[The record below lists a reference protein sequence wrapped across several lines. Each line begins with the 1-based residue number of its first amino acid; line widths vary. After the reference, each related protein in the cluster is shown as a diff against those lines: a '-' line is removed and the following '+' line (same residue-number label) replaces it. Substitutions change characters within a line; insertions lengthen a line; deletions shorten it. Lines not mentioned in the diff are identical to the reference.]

1 MKDLMF
7 FWLLGNTDIGNII
20 LRLLLFIFVIM
31 MFEWW
36 IVPMITAYIGVLS
49 LLHYDEERQEIRNMK
64 IVNALKKLKKDKRRK
79 KVEVEEEELKA
90 SIAPLIWGLSLVTF
104 ALLFSL
110 FIVFYLNR
118 DCRLILLV

>member
-90 SIAPLIWGLSLVTF
+90 SIAPLIWGLSLVAF

-110 FIVFYLNR
+110 FIVFYLNK
-118 DCRLILLV
+118 

>member
-7 FWLLGNTDIGNII
+7 FWLLGNTDIGKII

-49 LLHYDEERQEIRNMK
+49 LLHYDEERKEIRRIN
-64 IVNALKKLKKDKRRK
+64 IINSFKKAKRDKRRK

-90 SIAPLIWGLSLVTF
+90 SIAPLIWGLSLVAF
-104 ALLFSL
+104 AMIFSL
-110 FIVFYLNR
+110 IIVFYLK
-118 DCRLILLV
+118 